1 MANFPYNTTGFVI
14 SSPSASAT
22 ASVDITSFYTEA
34 TTIPPFT
41 SSLLNINGIN
51 IQLYRGGTPTP
62 PNTPNTAYVSTTS
75 TLSGTLSRVAL
86 AFNVSSSVV
95 LYSSSWSDIVASNN
109 AVTNLNFTSKTKGP
123 QTNNYYLIS
132 GSTTIPFT
140 GGKINEISGSF
151 AGFTKISIRAAI
163 ISSLID
169 YNGNELVLS
178 GSIINID
185 NNSKYDQYFNYIKVA
200 QGSLLLYPISTTIP
214 QI

>member
-14 SSPSASAT
+14 SSPSASAN
-22 ASVDITSFYTEA
+22 ASVDITSFHTEA

-51 IQLYRGGTPTP
+51 IQLYRGGIPVP
-62 PNTPNTAYVSTTS
+62 PNTPNTVYVNTVSL
-75 TLSGTLSRVAL
+75 LSGTLTRVAL
-86 AFNVSSSVV
+86 AFNTSSSVA
-95 LYSSSWSDIVASNN
+95 LYNSFWSDITASDNT
-109 AVTNLNFTSKTKGP
+109 VQTLIFTAKTIGL
-123 QTNNYYLIS
+123 QSNNYYLIS

-151 AGFTKISIRAAI
+151 AGFTKISGSTAN

-169 YNGNELVLS
+169 YNGNELVLP
-178 GSIINID
+178 GSAIVIKD
-185 NNSKYDQYFNYIKVA
+185 SLKYDQYFNYIKIT
-200 QGSLLLYPISTTIP
+200 QGTLLLYPLSTTTP